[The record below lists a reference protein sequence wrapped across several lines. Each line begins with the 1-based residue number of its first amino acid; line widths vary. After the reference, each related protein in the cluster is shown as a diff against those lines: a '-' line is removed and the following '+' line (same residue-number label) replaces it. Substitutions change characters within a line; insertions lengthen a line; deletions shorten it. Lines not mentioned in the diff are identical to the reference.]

1 MGEKSVDNLLNAI
14 EHSKET
20 TFARFIYSLGIRE
33 VGESTALSL
42 QNHFLSLDNLL
53 KATHEDLISIKD
65 IGDVVAKN
73 IVDFFNQENNIKLVN
88 NLINAGIHWTETTL
102 TDNQIKTLADEIMVI
117 TGSFSELSR
126 DQIKEK
132 LQLLGANVTGSVSK
146 KTTILVAG
154 DKAGSKLDK
163 AKSLGI
169 KIINEEELNQ
179 LISDLK

>member
-1 MGEKSVDNLLNAI
+1 
-14 EHSKET
+14 
-20 TFARFIYSLGIRE
+20 
-33 VGESTALSL
+33 
-42 QNHFLSLDNLL
+42 
-53 KATHEDLISIKD
+53 
-65 IGDVVAKN
+65 
-73 IVDFFNQENNIKLVN
+73 
-88 NLINAGIHWTETTL
+88 
-102 TDNQIKTLADEIMVI
+102 MVI